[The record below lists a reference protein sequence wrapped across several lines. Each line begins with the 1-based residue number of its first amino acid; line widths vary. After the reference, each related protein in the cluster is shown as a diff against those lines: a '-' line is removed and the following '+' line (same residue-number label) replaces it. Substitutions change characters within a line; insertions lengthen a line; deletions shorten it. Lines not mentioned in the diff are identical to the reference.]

1 MPTLGASFDNELGM
15 PAMSNL
21 LTYGLVTLGVLLLAF
36 LWRVLTSV
44 QRGAGQRDQ
53 KILPLLD
60 PMAAKLSRKDGRF
73 EDVWMILQCG

>member
-1 MPTLGASFDNELGM
+1 MFGASFDNELGM

-21 LTYGLVTLGVLLLAF
+21 LTYGLVTLGALLLAF

-44 QRGAGQRDQ
+44 QRGTGQRDQ

-60 PMAAKLSRKDGRF
+60 PIAAKLSRKEAVSR
-73 EDVWMILQCG
+73 MCG